1 MMDDIE
7 FEDPIEEVYAVRRKI
22 SSRYGN
28 NIRKIV
34 EAAHEW
40 MQQDESEGRVYVT
53 FPSARVTPAMG

>member
-28 NIRKIV
+28 NIRKIASSGKCDTAGRLMR
-34 EAAHEW
+34 AA
-40 MQQDESEGRVYVT
+40 
-53 FPSARVTPAMG
+53 